1 MVSKILKGSV
11 HTFTKYFQHPDLERN
26 SLVYMLKKKKRVL
39 GFKKNP
45 YAWVF
50 VDGSHLS
57 RYLKRIFKNLQIRC
71 MRTIAEKNEFLKAT
85 SFKVMSDHQ
94 VFPQYPVSS

>member
-11 HTFTKYFQHPDLERN
+11 HTFTKYFQHLDLERN
-26 SLVYMLKKKKRVL
+26 SLVYMFVL